1 MHFRFFKEFKRNKIG
16 IIGLAILLFLSTAAV
31 FAPILAPHDPWDY
44 SFMYLQQPSMDH
56 LLGTNDIGY
65 DILSELLWSL
75 RTSILFGVSVAAIAC
90 TIGTL
95 VGVSAALVGGT
106 YDVIVMRIADALLAI
121 PSILVL
127 ILIAAYFKPSV
138 FILIITLSLIIWPT
152 TARGIRAQ
160 TFSLKTKLHIK
171 AAKNMGASTF
181 YIMHKH
187 IIPELF
193 PLCAM
198 GFVTKTR
205 IAVFMEAGL
214 SFLGIFDPTVKSLG
228 IMISYA
234 THFLYLNV
242 WFNWLMPPV
251 LSLSLIIISLAF
263 ISYAIEEI
271 FDPRLRSNHDTQI

>member
-16 IIGLAILLFLSTAAV
+16 IIGLAILLFLSAAAV

-138 FILIITLSLIIWPT
+138 FILIITLSLIIW
-152 TARGIRAQ
+152 R
-160 TFSLKTKLHIK
+160 
-171 AAKNMGASTF
+171 
-181 YIMHKH
+181 
-187 IIPELF
+187 
-193 PLCAM
+193 PLQE
-198 GFVTKTR
+198 GFVPKR
-205 IAVFMEAGL
+205 
-214 SFLGIFDPTVKSLG
+214 S
-228 IMISYA
+228 
-234 THFLYLNV
+234 H
-242 WFNWLMPPV
+242 
-251 LSLSLIIISLAF
+251 
-263 ISYAIEEI
+263 
-271 FDPRLRSNHDTQI
+271 LRQNST